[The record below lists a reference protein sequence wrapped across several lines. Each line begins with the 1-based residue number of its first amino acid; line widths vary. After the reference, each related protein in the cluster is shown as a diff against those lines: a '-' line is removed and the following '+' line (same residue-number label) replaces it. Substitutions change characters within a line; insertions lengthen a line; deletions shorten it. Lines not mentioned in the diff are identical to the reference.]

1 MSSASPL
8 EWEDLA
14 EGTTEAS
21 YQGGRYQIY
30 PWKGG
35 WTFNRTTHPLLPEFD
50 GVAYSEREAK
60 MLCQSDYQQ
69 VARMLSWVQYILDN
83 DPPPPRKLG
92 CCNGGPQWGHDWNC
106 RTTPG

>member
-1 MSSASPL
+1 MSNASPL

-35 WTFNRTTHPLLPEFD
+35 WTFNRTTHPLLPEFA
-50 GVAYSEREAK
+50 GVAYSDREAK
-60 MLCQSDYQQ
+60 LQCQNDYQK

-83 DPPPPRKLG
+83 DPPPPLKLP
-92 CCNGGPQWGHDWNC
+92 CCNGGPQLRHDWNC
-106 RTTPG
+106 HRGP